1 MLQTI
6 LRFSFA
12 FGLLTLVGA
21 CGSTSQAPQPRVATI
36 ALPSVASDKPT
47 ELPGLHN
54 VVAYTP
60 TLLSGAQPDGPK
72 AFETLAN
79 MGVRTIISV
88 DGGRPDVDS
97 ASAFGIRYVHLPI
110 GYDGIDETRKLELAR
125 AVAELEGPIYLH
137 CHHGKHRSAGAAAAV
152 AVSLGQLDNA
162 TATARMKVSGTAANY
177 KGLWACASD
186 TRPVAKS
193 ELAKASNAFPS
204 VWKTSGLID
213 GMVAID
219 ASNDELKVIEKAS
232 WGVPTTHPDLVPT
245 SVAGNL
251 EGQLRGLLDDPET
264 LAKPQEFCD
273 LLVASA
279 EAAAALESGLAAK
292 KTPEELSGLF
302 KGVAQSCKD
311 CHSKYRD

>member
-1 MLQTI
+1 MLNT
-6 LRFSFA
+6 LRRLSSA
-12 FGLLTLVGA
+12 FCLVALAAA
-21 CGSTSQAPQPRVATI
+21 CGSSPEVSEPRVATL
-36 ALPSVASDKPT
+36 ALPSLAMDKPT

-60 TLLSGAQPDGPK
+60 MLLSGAQPDGPK

-88 DGGRPDVDS
+88 DGSRPDVDS
-97 ASAFGIRYVHLPI
+97 AAAFGIRYVHLPI

-137 CHHGKHRSAGAAAAV
+137 CHHGKHRSAGAAAAA

-204 VWKTSGLID
+204 VWKTSGMVD

-219 ASNDELKVIEKAS
+219 ATNDELKAIEKAS
-232 WGVPTTHPDLVPT
+232 WGVPTSHPDLVPT

-264 LAKPQEFCD
+264 LAKPQDFRD
-273 LLVASA
+273 LLIASA
-279 EAAAALESGLAAK
+279 SAAAALESGLAAK